1 MDPTL
6 LFGEADNGSNC
17 NTLAS
22 LKALDA
28 DGIPQEGFATGFLN
42 PSPEPYSGAVFDS
55 ALFHFALDTTDTP
68 DEGFWADFNT
78 LVVKFQGGGDYSLRT
93 TSNPEPTTLSFLA
106 LGGLAILKR
115 RRK

>member
-1 MDPTL
+1 V
-6 LFGEADNGSNC
+6 LFGEVDNSSNC

-42 PSPEPYSGAVFDS
+42 PSPETYSGAVFDS

-68 DEGFWADFNT
+68 DEGLWDT
-78 LVVKFQGGGDYSLRT
+78 SEVLVVKFQGGGDYSMRVPHA
-93 TSNPEPTTLSFLA
+93 PEPATMCMLA
-106 LGGLAILKR
+106 VGGLALLR
-115 RRK
+115 RRLRK